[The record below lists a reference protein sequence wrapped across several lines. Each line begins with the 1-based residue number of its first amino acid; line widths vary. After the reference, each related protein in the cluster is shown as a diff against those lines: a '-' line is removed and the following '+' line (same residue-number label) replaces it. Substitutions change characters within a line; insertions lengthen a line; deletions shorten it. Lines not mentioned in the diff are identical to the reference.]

1 MHFHKFY
8 RISNLKTP
16 GMRGFIAAEV
26 VFFNER
32 GEDFTS
38 EGRAFASSSIN
49 DNRGFPS
56 QLFDK
61 NPNTVWLNDWH
72 NTDLADTWIAYESTT
87 PYQLEEVSVLLRQD
101 NRVPGDDWLSANIDY
116 SDDGITWKFYG
127 NVEFNCDTNSK
138 VFRVPVLNMV
148 PPPEG
153 LPKEFEYW
161 RVSNIKNRDT
171 NQTYRSVGNLIFK
184 AKTGE
189 VSDNPAYGFSESHFD
204 SDSLPGN
211 AFDGLN
217 TTYTL
222 SSSLEGGLN
231 SEEHGKS
238 WWIGYKFSN
247 PVELESIDI
256 SMRFDME
263 GVVDNIT
270 DNSLGQ
276 EWTYFQVEASEDG
289 VTWYY
294 MYYCYNPKI
303 FKNDSH
309 THSYK
314 ISDGTGIFARWW
326 RVSNIETLASEVRS
340 AATLLFNNN
349 LDIQSTDITKCF
361 SESFS
366 SASYPVEKAFDNDSS
381 TYTRSRAFSSYE
393 EGLKNYYIGY
403 VFEKP
408 VQVLSISVQM
418 QTTLS
423 TNVNR
428 EWQTAF
434 VEYSLDGTSWKYYGL
449 IEPKIPKLDSTLKE
463 NIPVKSNYF
472 SSSLEYSPS
481 KTSSDSTFKFWRCSN
496 IKTEP
501 SEESAILNNSIAKL
515 DFKNT
520 ENLKISSIYNTFSS
534 SNERLG
540 SSGYLR
546 TSEFAFDENP
556 ETHAHSRT
564 AIDSAENYTIGCMFD
579 TPVEVTSLGIQAR
592 HDLTEVWGE
601 NWQSC
606 TIDKSE
612 NGFDW
617 YPTAYCIFN
626 TPRAYTGYLESE
638 LFSLNSLGP
647 KYKFWRVINP
657 FYSNLKNTLEFS
669 LWELRFN
676 TLTGEI
682 SNIPSKAFSNSS
694 WSTSYLPENAFDT
707 NTSTGVYPEKDFQEP
722 YYIGYEFNSP
732 QYVNSLYIL
741 FRRDSSLLN
750 EYLLF
755 IEVQASEDGVTWVS
769 QGYSNLDTLTE
780 SFFCLSYIE
789 PYNLIDKLT
798 TSSLEPFNSISF
810 KELEFK
816 PFGSTL
822 IDTNNISI
830 NIYTKDNDGTISG
843 EVTELDIPVIRE
855 VGLYDR
861 ATRQLI
867 AVTWSDE
874 KGQYKFTGLDSTRK
888 YYVHAIDSNDFY
900 NAVTQDMIE
909 PLI

>member
-8 RISNLKTP
+8 RLSNLKTP
-16 GMRGFIAAEV
+16 GMLGFIAAEV

-32 GEDFTS
+32 GEDVTS
-38 EGRAFASSSIN
+38 GGRAFASSSIN
-49 DNRGFPS
+49 DNRGFPE

-61 NPNTVWLNDWH
+61 DNSTNWLNDWN
-72 NTDLADTWIAYESTT
+72 NTDLADTWIAYESTF

-101 NRVPGDDWLSANIDY
+101 NRIPGDDWISANIDY
-116 SDDGITWKFYG
+116 SDDGITWEFYG

-138 VFRVPVLNMV
+138 VFRVPVLNRV
-148 PPPEG
+148 PPPEE

-161 RVSNIKNRDT
+161 RVSNTQNRNPD
-171 NQTYRSVGNLIFK
+171 QPYRSVGNLIFK

-189 VSDNPAYGFSESHFD
+189 ISDNPAYGFSESHFD
-204 SDSLPGN
+204 SETLPGN

-222 SSSLEGGLN
+222 SSSLEAGLN
-231 SEEHGKS
+231 TEEHGKS
-238 WWIGYKFSN
+238 WWIGYKFPN

-256 SMRFDME
+256 SIRFDME
-263 GVVDNIT
+263 GVVDNIS

-294 MYYCYNPKI
+294 RYNCYDPKI
-303 FKNDSH
+303 FKNNLDV
-309 THSYK
+309 HSYK
-314 ISDGTGIFARWW
+314 MIENSGIFSRWW
-326 RVSNIETLASEVRS
+326 RVSNIETIASETRS
-340 AATLLFNNN
+340 VATLLFNNN
-349 LDIQSTDITKCF
+349 LNIQSTDVTKCF
-361 SESFS
+361 SESS
-366 SASYPVEKAFDNDSS
+366 NSTTYSVEKAFDNDFS
-381 TYTRSRAFSSYE
+381 TYTRSREFSSYE
-393 EGLKNYYIGY
+393 EGLREYYIGY
-403 VFEKP
+403 VFEEP
-408 VQVLSISVQM
+408 VQVLSISAQM
-418 QTTLS
+418 QSTLS
-423 TNVNR
+423 TNVDR
-428 EWQTAF
+428 EWQSAF
-434 VEYSLDGTSWKYYGL
+434 IEYSLDGNSWEYYGF
-449 IEPKIPKLDSTLKE
+449 IEPKIPKLDSTMKE
-463 NIPVKSNYF
+463 EIPIKSKYYNTGLGYV
-472 SSSLEYSPS
+472 PS
-481 KTSSDSTFKFWRCSN
+481 KTSSDSAFKFWRCSN
-496 IKTEP
+496 IKVEP
-501 SEESAILNNSIAKL
+501 DLGTATLSNSIAKL

-564 AIDSAENYTIGCMFD
+564 SLASAENYTIGCMFD

-592 HDLTEVWGE
+592 HDLKEVWGE
-601 NWQSC
+601 NWQYC
-606 TIDKSE
+606 TVDKSE

-626 TPRAYTGYLESE
+626 TPRTYTGYLESE
-638 LFSLNSLGP
+638 LFSLDSLGP
-647 KYKFWRVINP
+647 RYKFWRVINP

-669 LWELRFN
+669 LSELRFN

-682 SNIPSKAFSNSS
+682 SNNPAKGSSNSS
-694 WSTSYLPENAFDT
+694 WSTSYLPKNAFDT
-707 NTSTGVYPEKDFQEP
+707 NTSTGVYPEKDFKDP
-722 YYIGYEFNSP
+722 YYIMYEFDTP

-755 IEVQASEDGVTWVS
+755 IEVQASEDGVAWVS
-769 QGYSNLDTLTE
+769 QGYCNLDTL
-780 SFFCLSYIE
+780 SDSLFCLSYIE
-789 PYNLIDKLT
+789 PYSLTDKLSV
-798 TSSLEPFNSISF
+798 SSLESFNSISF
-810 KELEFK
+810 KDTKFK
-816 PFGSTL
+816 PFGPTL

-867 AVTWSDE
+867 AITWSDE
-874 KGQYKFTGLDSTRK
+874 KGQYKFTGIDSTRK

-909 PLI
+909 PLK